1 MTEKKDAEQAT
12 STGANPVEQFQRN
25 MKAEEIREAL
35 RAIKDPEIGQNIVDL
50 GLIYDVSYDER
61 EQHSHV
67 KMTLTSPMCPY
78 GPMLL
83 NQVPIIAQT
92 VPGVKEADVEVVWTP
107 QWDPRTMASE
117 DVKME
122 LGIW

>member
-1 MTEKKDAEQAT
+1 MPDDTKDAAAT
-12 STGANPVEQFQRN
+12 AANPVEQFQHK
-25 MKAEEIREAL
+25 MKVEEIRSAL
-35 RAIKDPEIGQNIVDL
+35 RNIVDPEIGQNIVDL
-50 GLIYDVSYDER
+50 GLIYDVSYNEQ

-83 NQVPIIAQT
+83 NQVPIVAQT

-107 QWDPRTMASE
+107 PWDPSRMSDEAR
-117 DVKME
+117 VALNM
-122 LGIW
+122 W